1 MTRHPIAAAQ
11 PASPAAGPAATA
23 AELDAHRAALSDPER
38 GYVVLRGFLDPAG
51 VERYRSECAAFLAR
65 GRVIHTRMNRDD
77 LPDYVHPRTAPRP
90 DGGPRRDPSRGPD
103 TWRIYQFLH
112 NAHSAQTQALFE
124 RVLSLRDAIEAPW
137 RADPAWRA
145 EVEAVHDYVQVTRYV
160 DDCEGL
166 PRHHDTAK
174 DLPHPMLQPLMLL
187 SRPGIDYQG
196 GDLFVWTTPSWPWA
210 TCCSSTARST
220 TRCRPAGPCPA
231 RWAAGPWSSAPA
243 TAAAAAGSIASPTAT
258 SGTRACARCTRR
270 CGAGWARAGAP
281 GRRTDPPAYFPPLR
295 YFQWRLLPSAIHS
308 RAVARRRARVA
319 GCFASVSH
327 ST

>member
-196 GDLFVWTTPSWPWA
+196 GDLFVWT
-210 TCCSSTARST
+210 RSG
-220 TRCRPAGPCPA
+220 RQLSMEHDAELAMGDLLFFDRSLDHQVQASRPVPGAVG
-231 RWAAGPWSSAPA
+231 RWAVVLG
-243 TAAAAAGSIASPTAT
+243 
-258 SGTRACARCTRR
+258 ARDRR
-270 CGAGWARAGAP
+270 CGRWLDRLTYGDFWHTRVRPLHKKVRRRLGP
-281 GRRTDPPAYFPPLR
+281 GRRAR
-295 YFQWRLLPSAIHS
+295 SAD
-308 RAVARRRARVA
+308 
-319 GCFASVSH
+319 
-327 ST
+327 